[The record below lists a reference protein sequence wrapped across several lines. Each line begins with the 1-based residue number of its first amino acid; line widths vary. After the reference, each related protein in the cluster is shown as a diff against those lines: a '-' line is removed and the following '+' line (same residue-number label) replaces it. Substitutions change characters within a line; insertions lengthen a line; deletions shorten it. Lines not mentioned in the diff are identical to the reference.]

1 MEVDIS
7 HQKYMHLSKKKE
19 YLLNSTSYAAVVLA
33 HTHIHTHPHNTRTR
47 RRVCA
52 HTHMYIVLHV
62 ISTHIIFLFQFYA
75 QLFVQVW
82 LASKNKVLRYI
93 DEAEL
98 ALNVYDTS
106 TEDNVRISMLKLV
119 LNANI
124 MMSLYFIKCCKIIK
138 N

>member
-1 MEVDIS
+1 MVTRTMEVDIS
-7 HQKYMHLSKKKE
+7 HQKYMHLSKKR
-19 YLLNSTSYAAVVLA
+19 NIIRSCCTRT

-52 HTHMYIVLHV
+52 HTHMYIVLLV

-82 LASKNKVLRYI
+82 LAFKNKVLRYI

-98 ALNVYDTS
+98 ALNVLVEIMTQ
-106 TEDNVRISMLKLV
+106 VLK
-119 LNANI
+119 I
-124 MMSLYFIKCCKIIK
+124 M
-138 N
+138 